1 MFIID
6 KVIVLVVEYESFVG
20 KCDERWKFVMN
31 YVRFEDEFVFCIWN
45 NVEKDDMVKIEEI

>member
-31 YVRFEDEFVFCIWN
+31 YVRFEDEFVFCI
-45 NVEKDDMVKIEEI
+45 